1 MTHGEAALAF
11 GVGLVLVTLGL
22 FLALGPW
29 ALVGVGVLTAAGALL
44 LPTREKAS
52 AAGETGEQTPANGW

>member
-1 MTHGEAALAF
+1 VTHGEAVLAF

-29 ALVGVGVLTAAGALL
+29 ALVGVGVLAAAGALL
-44 LPTREKAS
+44 LPTREP
-52 AAGETGEQTPANGW
+52 EVEPPAEPPL